1 MEEFDLI
8 TISSA
13 NDSLKRYTIIVMSLI
28 RTSDIVSRY
37 LELEMRKSS
46 SSAIGNPIQFAVVN
60 ALCQRSGR
68 KTPTA
73 ISKWMFRA
81 THTITSML
89 DTLERKQ
96 LVQREADRKDRRSV
110 NIIVTDAGKE
120 NDRKMIPIVEEISQ
134 EALSCL
140 EDEQIEALN
149 DILRQIR
156 KHLLKQI
163 DNASARDKQN
173 ASFRKKP

>member
-1 MEEFDLI
+1 M

-13 NDSLKRYTIIVMSLI
+13 NNSLKRYTAIVMSLI
-28 RTSDIVSRY
+28 RTSDIASRY
-37 LELEMRKSS
+37 LELKMGKNVSGS
-46 SSAIGNPIQFAVVN
+46 IKTPIQFAVIN

-73 ISKWMFRA
+73 VSKWMFRA

-96 LVQREADRKDRRSV
+96 LVRREANKKDRRSI
-110 NIIVTDAGKE
+110 NIIVTDLGKE
-120 NDRKMIPIVEEISQ
+120 NNRKMIPIAEEISR
-134 EALSCL
+134 EVLSCL
-140 EDEQIEALN
+140 EDEQLEAIN

-163 DNASARDKQN
+163 DNASPP
-173 ASFRKKP
+173 FRKEPL